1 MEILMETKPER
12 KYKHMQDSIY
22 EITQEVGGYIV
33 ESEFLSNMKPLDTS
47 YALELKRILNKLCLQ
62 IKKL

>member
-33 ESEFLSNMKPLDTS
+33 ESEFLSIIQVMPWN
-47 YALELKRILNKLCLQ
+47 
-62 IKKL
+62 